1 MEKKERRRPMIADE
15 SSSRRS
21 SPWKYIIVGI
31 ALLVNATLLFRL
43 VWGPQSVVAYRELQA
58 KKADLL
64 RQIAAKDEQNAELS
78 REIRQLQAGGLA
90 LERAIRQRLNF
101 SRENEVL
108 YIFTDESTSRGVV
121 GHDGKN

>member
-1 MEKKERRRPMIADE
+1 MIADE